1 MQVLNNKSYED
12 GEYEGLKLINRDV
25 VELKTIDKNIITPN
39 FGWYEIKKKSTDRN
53 FFDHFVNR
61 KFYFAHSFYCNSS
74 DEHMDVFM
82 NINGNDVS
90 AGFQYDNIL
99 GTQFHPEL
107 SGNNGLEFYKNFFKL

>member
-1 MQVLNNKSYED
+1 
-12 GEYEGLKLINRDV
+12 
-25 VELKTIDKNIITPN
+25 
-39 FGWYEIKKKSTDRN
+39 
-53 FFDHFVNR
+53 
-61 KFYFAHSFYCNSS
+61 
-74 DEHMDVFM
+74 MDVFM